1 MKTAPQ
7 KPAKAS
13 PYEGLSADALLAILA
28 KKDAHIA
35 AHERHLQERDRVIQ
49 ERDRAIQDRERAIQ
63 DRDRAISGRDTRI
76 KLLEE
81 QLRLATIRKFAASSE
96 KLSFQVNLFDETELE
111 ASLREL
117 DEQLDDGTDE
127 PVQQDAEAQQ
137 RRRRRKRGFSAAL
150 RRERIELLLAE
161 ADKDGALR
169 TFFTKIKEEL
179 SYIPPQ
185 LKVLEYWQ
193 EKAVFAAADGDAG
206 GEGHEDAEER
216 EERIVAAPRPVHPLG
231 KCFAHPSLL
240 AYLITAKYADGL
252 PLYRLEGILKRE
264 GHGVSRSV
272 MANWIIRLE
281 DVLRPLIN
289 LMREEQNA
297 YRYLQADETRIQVL
311 KEDGKTA
318 QSQKWMW
325 VTRGGPPDKPSVLF
339 AYDPSRAGEVAGRL
353 LDGFSGTLQIDG
365 YSGYAAV
372 CAQQG
377 VRRIGCWDHAR
388 RKFVEASRAGSE
400 GKKKGKA
407 KGRVAKADVAL
418 GHIRELYAIE
428 RKIADRSPEERHRAR
443 QALSVPKLEAFKAWL
458 TKNQSRVLT
467 GSLTRKAIDYAIN
480 QWAFLTGYCDDGHL
494 HISNILAENAI
505 RPFAVGRKAWLFAD
519 TTRGAHASA
528 TMYSLIETSKAND
541 LEPRAYLLHVLERI
555 GAADTVEKLEALLP
569 WNVNLP
575 RFEKTV
581 AAYPQG
587 K

>member
-1 MKTAPQ
+1 MKTALKSSAQ
-7 KPAKAS
+7 TS

-28 KKDAHIA
+28 EKDAFIA
-35 AHERHLQERDRVIQ
+35 AHENQIQ
-49 ERDRAIQDRERAIQ
+49 EREDHLIEK
-63 DRDRAISGRDTRI
+63 RDRSIRERDTRI

-96 KLSFQVNLFDETELE
+96 KQPFQINLFDETELE
-111 ASLREL
+111 AALREL
-117 DEQLDDGTDE
+117 DEELDDGTDE
-127 PVQQDAEAQQ
+127 GEPPAADPQQ
-137 RRRRRKRGFSAAL
+137 RRRSRKRERGFSAAL
-150 RRERIELLLAE
+150 RRERIEMLLAE

-169 TFFTKIKEEL
+169 TFFTKVKEEL

-193 EKAVFAAADGDAG
+193 EKAVFAAADGD
-206 GEGHEDAEER
+206 GEGHDDA

-272 MANWIIRLE
+272 MANWMIRLE

-289 LMREEQNA
+289 LIREEQNS

-339 AYDPSRAGEVAGRL
+339 AYDPSRAGEVAERL
-353 LDGFSGTLQIDG
+353 LDGFTGTLQIDG

-377 VRRIGCWDHAR
+377 IRRIGCWDHAR
-388 RKFVEASRAGSE
+388 RKFLEASRAGPT
-400 GKKKGKA
+400 GKGKGKA
-407 KGRVAKADVAL
+407 KGKVAKADVAL
-418 GHIRELYAIE
+418 SHIRALYAIE
-428 RKIADRSPEERHRAR
+428 RKIADYSPEDRYRAR

-528 TMYSLIETSKAND
+528 TMYSLIETAKANN
-541 LEPRAYLLHVLERI
+541 LEPRTYLLHVLERI
-555 GAADTVEKLEALLP
+555 GGADTLEALEALLP
-569 WNVNLP
+569 WNTDLP

-581 AAYPQG
+581 SSYPQG